1 MEFTASIFDFINE
14 LNEFLYE
21 LSGLD
26 RIWNVLFPHQG
37 KEWHHLTVTRYKQTF
52 YITHISGNGGSLE
65 VEPKKGINVMEQL
78 RTSSYAV
85 ENHDRMAAEWA
96 PMIVSARKWLKLV
109 RRDWINANKR
119 IQFEYPLRYRYGIA
133 PNALVRNSL
142 PDIYRLDR
150 ELGIQRTRKFVRLV
164 EEGFFLKAGN
174 TEVPSM
180 TASDYFKY
188 CKIAYIAGKRRGET
202 VDDSLSGLEMYK
214 RYADGRHEGLLDID
228 PSSEKEFADWID
240 GTHPKREGGGHPW
253 EIKRGGNTTH
263 IDLAVSRPSL
273 YRKDSFKVG
282 LRGESIGRMAETI
295 RMFLAIHEAKLPIS
309 IAGPENVRKRLLG
322 QDNIGIVP
330 VYASLHRANQHFSQD
345 KDVFDVMHYDDL
357 GRFRRRITPSITW
370 EPLPILK
377 PADV

>member
-65 VEPKKGINVMEQL
+65 VEPKKGINVMEHL

-85 ENHDRMAAEWA
+85 ENYGRLAAEWE
-96 PMIVSARKWLKLV
+96 PMIASARKWLKLV

-150 ELGIQRTRKFVRLV
+150 ELGIHRTRKFVRMV

-330 VYASLHRANQHFSQD
+330 VYASLHRANQYFSQD